1 MATHLEDLYQKAVGL
16 IMFRRGTDEQRK
28 ERDLLL
34 ELFSYTEDS
43 EQYRA
48 QPYIDWLIL
57 LS

>member
-1 MATHLEDLYQKAVGL
+1 MATHLEDLYQKAIGL

-48 QPYIDWLIL
+48 QPYID
-57 LS
+57 